1 MDDVRLTPAERRALE
16 LIEGELRKDRDLDRA
31 MRRMRVPRTGRRAMR
46 RRGAADDGTGGET
59 PGTDVPSAEGTPETP
74 DERHHHQRHERDENE
89 EHDERDEHDER
100 TDNVEFPFAAAAAAR
115 RRERRRVWALALV
128 LSIVFAALL
137 TAGTLFFLVFAL
149 VLVTLAASAGV
160 VWMAVSFYLRKPDP
174 G

>member
-16 LIEGELRKDRDLDRA
+16 LIEAELRKDRDLDRA
-31 MRRMRVPRTGRRAMR
+31 MRRMRVPRTGRRPLR
-46 RRGAADDGTGGET
+46 RLGSADEGAAGGPAQERSA
-59 PGTDVPSAEGTPETP
+59 GQEASAGADVPTSA
-74 DERHHHQRHERDENE
+74 RDGGDTEAP
-89 EHDERDEHDER
+89 
-100 TDNVEFPFAAAAAAR
+100 EFPFAAATSAAAR
-115 RRERRRVWALALV
+115 HRERRRVWALALV

-160 VWMAVSFYLRKPDP
+160 VWMAVSFYLRKPDT

>member
-16 LIEGELRKDRDLDRA
+16 LIEAELRKDRDLDRA
-31 MRRMRVPRTGRRAMR
+31 MRRMRVPRTGRRHLR
-46 RRGAADDGTGGET
+46 RRGTADEGTAGEA
-59 PGTDVPSAEGTPETP
+59 PGTDVPPTEGKPETP
-74 DERHHHQRHERDENE
+74 DQRHEL
-89 EHDERDEHDER
+89 HERDEHDEHDQHP
-100 TDNVEFPFAAAAAAR
+100 DNVEFPFAAAAAAR

-128 LSIVFAALL
+128 LSVVFAALL

>member
-16 LIEGELRKDRDLDRA
+16 LIEAELRKDRDLDRA
-31 MRRMRVPRTGRRAMR
+31 MRRMRVPRTGRRPLR
-46 RRGAADDGTGGET
+46 RRGSADDG
-59 PGTDVPSAEGTPETP
+59 PAEGSAPEGSAAP
-74 DERHHHQRHERDENE
+74 DECAEAPD
-89 EHDERDEHDER
+89 
-100 TDNVEFPFAAAAAAR
+100 FPFAASAASAAAR
-115 RRERRRVWALALV
+115 HRERRRVWALALV

>member
-16 LIEGELRKDRDLDRA
+16 LIEAELRKDRDLDRA
-31 MRRMRVPRTGRRAMR
+31 MRRMRVPRTGRRPLR
-46 RRGAADDGTGGET
+46 RRGSAGDG
-59 PGTDVPSAEGTPETP
+59 PAEGPAQEGPASAPGADECTEAP
-74 DERHHHQRHERDENE
+74 D
-89 EHDERDEHDER
+89 
-100 TDNVEFPFAAAAAAR
+100 FPFATSAAPATSAAAR
-115 RRERRRVWALALV
+115 QRERRRVWALALV

-149 VLVTLAASAGV
+149 VLVTLAASAGL